1 MIVQQLW
8 ANHRDNP
15 QLLAKVQQAWTAW
28 KDDLKYLPKV
38 TLRRCY
44 SHFYMDHPDVH
55 WEIHTFSDASEK
67 TYEAVAY
74 LHSEGPRGII
84 PCLTS
89 SLIEGDSTK
98 AIVHTNFQD
107 LWCFDRSTVD
117 KIASNWPHSEV
128 GQSHLMWL
136 HNCPPL
142 APFWVLPLVVTAAL
156 FTSAVYLARITIL
169 KKRLFPLFKCLITC
183 AVHFE
188 VLTFDAFPMAQSRF
202 VSQCGWL
209 FCSFRQLCDDLQ
221 QLLTR
226 QQSTYR

>member
-1 MIVQQLW
+1 MDSLERW
-8 ANHRDNP
+8 AE
-15 QLLAKVQQAWTAW
+15 
-28 KDDLKYLPKV
+28 YLPKV
-38 TLRRCY
+38 TLLYRSSRCALGDSFLQCCLWEDIWGHCLPAFRR
-44 SHFYMDHPDVH
+44 S
-55 WEIHTFSDASEK
+55 
-67 TYEAVAY
+67 
-74 LHSEGPRGII
+74 PRGIK

-89 SLIEGDSTK
+89 SLIEGDSMK
-98 AIVHTNFQD
+98 AIVHTDFQA
-107 LWCFDRSTVD
+107 LWCFDRNTVD

-128 GQSHLMWL
+128 GQSHLLWL

-202 VSQCGWL
+202 VSRCGRL
-209 FCSFRQLCDDLQ
+209 A
-221 QLLTR
+221 
-226 QQSTYR
+226 